1 MSYIMHFNKNHDKL
15 GRFTFGDGNGDGVI
29 GKADPNSYRTPE
41 LDKKYSELEKTGL
54 IKNLQNSDLK
64 WLGADS
70 TEKDADT
77 KWGKDVADAVRL
89 GVEAMRS
96 LPEFDF
102 IDPGDFEEKDI
113 LSQFLLGDWSEQNAY
128 PEVAY
133 LASKGF
139 NKDQIVKAFHDA
151 DEMYSKNNEFFKA
164 YTGYPDNDNYTKYS
178 DKAYDMEPYKGIYSM
193 ADRAYE
199 INNDNPGFL
208 GEFANKCVELAKEV
222 KHSDMSSDYLEHFNP
237 RHDPKTGRFDFAP
250 GSSNLTSSTSAF
262 PKERYGGESRSNYVK
277 SMRDRYQSEG
287 FSKGKARSMA
297 KEAAKANKLYTD
309 QFNVNLRGYN
319 NKAQKAIKAYEKGD
333 ANKYTKEYKKLLE
346 SYRWMSINDKMLA
359 QSYELGKANFE
370 PVWKKLVDAYTFG
383 GAIPGTAKAFA
394 DFRDTGK
401 NKWTGADKMGKIFK
415 DARAETTKQ
424 MKMDYVTL
432 HPDEAVEQYMLVS
445 KLEDVLYGKE

>member
-1 MSYIMHFNKNHDKL
+1 MHFNKNHDKL

-41 LDKKYSELEKTGL
+41 LDKKYSELEKTGI
-54 IKNLQNSDLK
+54 IKDLNNSNLK
-64 WLGADS
+64 WIGVGEDEA
-70 TEKDADT
+70 
-77 KWGKDVADAVRL
+77 KWGNDVAKSVKL

-96 LPEFDF
+96 LPEFDWF
-102 IDPGDFEEKDI
+102 DPGDYEERDV
-113 LSQFLLGDWSEQNAY
+113 LSSFLLSDWSEQNAY
-128 PEVAY
+128 PEAAY
-133 LASKGF
+133 LASKGYSV
-139 NKDQIVKAFHDA
+139 KQIA
-151 DEMYSKNNEFFKA
+151 DFFRSASDMYDKNEEYFRA
-164 YTGYPDNDNYTKYS
+164 YTGYPDNDDYHKYS
-178 DKAYDMEPYKGIYSM
+178 DKAYNTSPYQGIYNM
-193 ADRAYE
+193 ADRATMMHPDSNGDLYKFTE
-199 INNDNPGFL
+199 
-208 GEFANKCVELAKEV
+208 KCVELAKNIE
-222 KHSDMSSDYLEHFNP
+222 HSDMFSDYLEHFNP

-277 SMRDRYQSEG
+277 NMRDRYQSEG

-383 GAIPGTAKAFA
+383 GVIPGTAKAFA